1 MKEISKWDRFL
12 IWLINKKDPLER
24 VAFAKLLL
32 KRCLPSCH
40 IHANPERKT
49 KWKGAMFKR
58 DLINFLKPFSDDYE
72 IRIFNQADKTDYSLT
87 NEDIDYNGV
96 TKIITID
103 GQYTRK

>member
-1 MKEISKWDRFL
+1 
-12 IWLINKKDPLER
+12 
-24 VAFAKLLL
+24 
-32 KRCLPSCH
+32 
-40 IHANPERKT
+40 
-49 KWKGAMFKR
+49 MFKR